1 MCMAVP
7 GQVIEVKKKGVVVDF
22 GSVRKDAT
30 TEFVKA
36 VKGDWVFVYAGHVME
51 KITEER
57 AKKILSEFNK
67 GLV

>member
-1 MCMAVP
+1 MAIP
-7 GQVIEVKKKGVVVDF
+7 GQVIETKENGAVVDF
-22 GSVRKDAT
+22 GTVKKDVSI
-30 TEFVKA
+30 EFVK
-36 VKGDWVFVYAGHVME
+36 VKKGDWVFVYSGHVME